1 MSGEI
6 VLSIT
11 TFLRKQVGPMGGGIE
26 WTDEARN
33 AMFKLVTDKNSQ
45 IKIHVVTGCP
55 LAFVDLLVSE
65 APLSTVVYPGNLL
78 PPAYVGR

>member
-1 MSGEI
+1 
-6 VLSIT
+6 
-11 TFLRKQVGPMGGGIE
+11 MGGGIE

-33 AMFKLVTDKNSQ
+33 AMLKLTTDKNGQ

-65 APLSTVVYPGNLL
+65 ASLSTVVYPGKLL
-78 PPAYVGR
+78 PPANAGR